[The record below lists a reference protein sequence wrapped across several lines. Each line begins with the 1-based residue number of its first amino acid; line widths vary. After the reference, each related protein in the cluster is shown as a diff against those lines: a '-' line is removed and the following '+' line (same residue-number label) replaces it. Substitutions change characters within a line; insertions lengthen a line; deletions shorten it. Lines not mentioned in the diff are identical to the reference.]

1 MSKGLDK
8 NGVIGLV
15 LIGVILILFS
25 YLTQPTEAEL
35 EAKRNKEAA
44 EKAKTEQVEKN
55 KEVLKPSV
63 DDTTAAITQANDTNY
78 TAPDSLALS
87 KQDSIEQIQEMV
99 EFGPFLNATKGE
111 EKTFTLEN
119 NKVKITLSNK
129 GGRITSVELKEFV
142 TYDSLPLVLFED
154 KLSRFN
160 TELSIPGATG
170 KSSLRIINTENLF
183 FDTEN
188 TSLVVENGDAKSF
201 VLRLYT
207 NDKNSFVEYKYTLA
221 GDAYLV
227 DFDFTI
233 KGMGQLLTE
242 EPILQWQVITPS
254 QEKTKQS
261 QEMASTVY
269 YKYNQDEVDYIGYSS
284 FEKEELL
291 ASTDWVMFKQQYFN
305 TALIAKEK
313 PFEKANSFVETQ
325 EVNKEIASEY
335 IKDMRA
341 NLTVPYGY
349 NNSET
354 FAMQYYFGPNRLD
367 DLEAVGVG
375 LDEAIDYGWGIFGW
389 VNHLIIRPVFNF
401 LIGFDMSIGIVILL
415 LTIIIKMLLFPITWK
430 TYLSSAKMKV
440 LKPEIAELTEKYK
453 NDAMKKQQATMALYR
468 QTGVNP
474 LAGCIPMLIQMPILF
489 ALFRF
494 FPATFDLRQK
504 SFLWAEDLSTYDSI
518 LELPFEIPFY
528 GAHVSLFTL
537 LMAISMIFYTRANSQ
552 MTAGAGMEGAMAAQM
567 KIMMY
572 LMPIMMLFF
581 FNSYASGL
589 SYYYLIANMMTIG
602 QQFVIKKYIIDEEK
616 LLAKI
621 QANKAK
627 PKKKSGFAA
636 KLEARMKEAQKL
648 QEQRRKKK

>member
-8 NGVIGLV
+8 NGIIGLV
-15 LIGVILILFS
+15 LIGAILLIFS
-25 YLTQPTEAEL
+25 YLTQPTEEELAAKAKKDKAAKQTEQIDKSNAE
-35 EAKRNKEAA
+35 EVISPTENKE
-44 EKAKTEQVEKN
+44 
-55 KEVLKPSV
+55 
-63 DDTTAAITQANDTNY
+63 DTTAENTIVPLDS
-78 TAPDSLALS
+78 TALTTGTDSLSNL
-87 KQDSIEQIQEMV
+87 QYQLEY
-99 EFGPFLNATKGE
+99 GPFANAANGE

-119 NKVKITLSNK
+119 EKIKVSVSNK
-129 GGRITSVELKEFV
+129 GGRITSVELKEYV
-142 TYDSLPLVLFED
+142 TYDSLPLILFKEN
-154 KLSRFN
+154 LSRFN
-160 TELSIPGATG
+160 AELSISGVTG
-170 KSSLRIINTENLF
+170 KNSLRIINTENLY

-188 TSLVVENGDAKSF
+188 TSFEVGNGDSKSF
-201 VLRLYT
+201 SLKLYT
-207 NDKNSFVEYKYTLA
+207 TDKNSFIEYKYTLS

-227 DFDFTI
+227 DFDFTTS
-233 KGMGQLLTE
+233 GMNETLTE
-242 EPILQWQVITPS
+242 EPIIQWQMVTPS
-254 QEKTKQS
+254 QEKTIQS
-261 QEMASTVY
+261 QEMASTTY
-269 YKYNQDEVDYIGYSS
+269 YKYNNNEVDYIGTGSY
-284 FEKEELL
+284 EKEEML
-291 ASTDWVMFKQQYFN
+291 SSMDWIMFKQQYFN
-305 TALIAKEK
+305 ATLIAKDK
-313 PFEKANSFVETQ
+313 PFENANSFVETKQ
-325 EVNKEIASEY
+325 VPEDLKNTHIKEMSAGIT
-335 IKDMRA
+335 
-341 NLTVPYGY
+341 LPYEFK
-349 NNSET
+349 NNET

-367 DLEAVGVG
+367 DLKAVGVG

-415 LTIIIKMLLFPITWK
+415 LTIIIKTLLFPITWK

-440 LKPEIAELTEKYK
+440 LKPEIAELTEKHK
-453 NDAMKKQQATMALYR
+453 GDAMKKQQATMALYR

-518 LELPFEIPFY
+518 LELPFDIPFY

-537 LMAISMIFYTRANSQ
+537 LMAISMIFYTKANSQ

-572 LMPIMMLFF
+572 LMPVMMLFF

-589 SYYYLIANMMTIG
+589 SYYYLVANMMTIG
-602 QQFVIKKYIIDEEK
+602 QQYAIKKWFIDEDK

-621 QANKAK
+621 QANKTK
-627 PKKKSGFAA
+627 VKKKSGFAA

-648 QEQRRKKK
+648 QEQRKKKK